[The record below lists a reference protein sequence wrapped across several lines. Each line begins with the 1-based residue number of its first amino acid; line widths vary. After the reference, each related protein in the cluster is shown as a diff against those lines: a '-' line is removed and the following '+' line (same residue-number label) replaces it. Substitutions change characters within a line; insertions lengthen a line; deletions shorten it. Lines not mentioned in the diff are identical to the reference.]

1 MLHATVLS
9 LLTFCPNL
17 RRFSGCGEVRVREVL
32 EFLAE
37 VARCNSY
44 CSFRSSSVKIIAA
57 CAVPRPMIL
66 GARLMEETTNE
77 SMRRPSIGIP
87 MGERHSL
94 NAQWR
99 VAGHSR
105 VRTFL
110 FADFDWR
117 VTKSANFGGE
127 SGCIFQVFC
136 GWPPSGG
143 WAAKLAILECFCCV
157 EMHVGSDDSFIH
169 VAEPM
174 SRASKRHRGVHRRAG
189 TRPTGAGDRLS

>member
-1 MLHATVLS
+1 
-9 LLTFCPNL
+9 
-17 RRFSGCGEVRVREVL
+17 
-32 EFLAE
+32 
-37 VARCNSY
+37 
-44 CSFRSSSVKIIAA
+44 
-57 CAVPRPMIL
+57 
-66 GARLMEETTNE
+66 MEETTNE
-77 SMRRPSIGIP
+77 SMRRPSVGIP
-87 MGERHSL
+87 M
-94 NAQWR
+94 WR
-99 VAGHSR
+99 VALTQRAVARCRTLKR

-117 VTKSANFGGE
+117 VTKSANFVGE